1 MPKVNWN
8 DTIAAR
14 STPPGVGGI
23 AVIRVSGKDAVSLVT
38 KFFRPTQKT
47 DLDAAPTHTIHHG
60 CWVDEK
66 GEVLDEVLVSLF
78 RSPRSYTGE
87 DVAEIS
93 CHGGPH
99 PTRRILEALVS
110 AGARHAGPGEFTQR
124 AFLKGKMDLTQ
135 AEAVLDLIR
144 SQSDVSMAA
153 ALRQLQGRLSK
164 KLQGLK
170 EDLLKLCAHFESSLD
185 FPDEHL
191 EHFSAEEFSKRMRAA
206 EGEIQ
211 KLVASFKRGLWMR
224 EGILTV
230 IVGRPN
236 VGKSSLLNAL
246 LEKDRALVSEIPGTT
261 RDTLEET
268 IEIGGWALRLV
279 DTAGLNPAPK
289 DELDRMGIERTQATL
304 QEADLLLLLFDGSSP
319 WTSEDAVLCSRLQGK
334 NILPVI
340 NKADLPRKLSVEKLN
355 GSILGHPPCVI
366 SCATGT
372 GLPELEKR
380 IEEKILENGRV
391 EESMV
396 LTRLRHKQALEKG
409 LEGLRRARKS
419 FEEKLSAEFILV
431 DLKAAV
437 DSLRELVGEVYSED
451 LLDVIFQE
459 FCIGK

>member
-1 MPKVNWN
+1 MPKINWN
-8 DTIAAR
+8 DTIAAC

-23 AVIRVSGKDAVSLVT
+23 AVIRVSGREAIGLVQ
-38 KFFRPTQKT
+38 KFFRPSQKR
-47 DLDAAPTHTIHHG
+47 DLHEAPTHTIHHG
-60 CWVDEK
+60 RWADGK
-66 GEVLDEVLVSLF
+66 GEILDEVLVSLF

-87 DVAEIS
+87 DVVEIN
-93 CHGGPH
+93 CHGGIH
-99 PTRRILEALVS
+99 LTRRILETLVS
-110 AGARHAGPGEFTQR
+110 AGARHAEPGEFTQR
-124 AFLKGKMDLTQ
+124 TFLNGRMDLTQ

-144 SQSDVSMAA
+144 SQSDVSMAVA
-153 ALRQLQGRLSK
+153 IRQLQGGLSK
-164 KLQGLK
+164 KLHGLK
-170 EDLLKLCAHFESSLD
+170 EDLLKIAAHFEGSLD

-191 EHFSAEEFSKRMRAA
+191 EHFSTEEFSRRMQAA
-206 EGEIQ
+206 EREIE
-211 KLVASFKRGLWMR
+211 KLVASFKKGLWIR

-279 DTAGLNPAPK
+279 DTAGLTPSPK
-289 DELDRMGIERTQATL
+289 DELDRMGIERAQTIL
-304 QEADLLLLLFDGSSP
+304 QEAGLLLLLLDGSSE
-319 WTSEDAVLCSRLQGK
+319 WTTEDDALCSRLRGK

-340 NKADLPRKLSVEKLN
+340 NKADLPQKWSVENLN
-355 GSILGHPPCVI
+355 ESILNSRPCVI
-366 SCATGT
+366 SCVTGA

-380 IEEKILENGRV
+380 IEEKIS
-391 EESMV
+391 EEGNVQESLV

-409 LEGLRRARKS
+409 LEGLCRARKS